1 MVPLLELCGVLER
14 EKATK
19 SRLRPEK
26 LAALKSLTALW
37 TKEFPV
43 ESDGDTVAKAAKA
56 VLGVLVHVLL
66 AATALSD
73 GAESEASMVC
83 LGRVLGS
90 CGAGALADA
99 LPAASAARVLSALS
113 MALPPPPG
121 ACEPGERPRSEEEI
135 MAALGCLRQLVRSG
149 SSSVVDRQS
158 LPAVQWLAVPGSKAY
173 SSETAAAVEASSP
186 CVQRWREAFGAALAE
201 SDEGR
206 GALAQ
211 IVHAALTAARG
222 GPSAVAGLPGSTGVG
237 ERVAAWPAARLPRA
251 VGTCALALLDALLD
265 LLARYPTLWRQFL
278 PGLASQLFQL
288 LARGAAAAG
297 PEALRGGPPP
307 SWAVLGSFQV
317 GAAAVG
323 GRSSGGRDGSGGGF
337 ATAADLARRRAAAP
351 AATAAAAVAVLARAV
366 AVTCADAANAAALG
380 AAEATEWRG
389 FAATLSQAATLQGS
403 PGQAAG
409 AGSVGDAA
417 AWRAGAV
424 GRLETVLAG
433 ALVAARAHES
443 WRVR

>member
-1 MVPLLELCGVLER
+1 
-14 EKATK
+14 
-19 SRLRPEK
+19 
-26 LAALKSLTALW
+26 
-37 TKEFPV
+37 
-43 ESDGDTVAKAAKA
+43 
-56 VLGVLVHVLL
+56 
-66 AATALSD
+66 
-73 GAESEASMVC
+73 
-83 LGRVLGS
+83 
-90 CGAGALADA
+90 
-99 LPAASAARVLSALS
+99 
-113 MALPPPPG
+113 
-121 ACEPGERPRSEEEI
+121 
-135 MAALGCLRQLVRSG
+135 
-149 SSSVVDRQS
+149 
-158 LPAVQWLAVPGSKAY
+158 
-173 SSETAAAVEASSP
+173 
-186 CVQRWREAFGAALAE
+186 LAE

-222 GPSAVAGLPGSTGVG
+222 GPSAVAGSPGSAGVG
-237 ERVAAWPAARLPRA
+237 EGVAAWPAARLPRA
-251 VGTCALALLDALLD
+251 AGPCALALLDALLD

-288 LARGAAAAG
+288 LARGAAAG
-297 PEALRGGPPP
+297 PAALRGGPPP
-307 SWAVLGSFQV
+307 WAALESFQV

-323 GRSSGGRDGSGGGF
+323 GRRSGGREGSGGGF
-337 ATAADLARRRAAAP
+337 ATTADLTRSRAAAP

-389 FAATLSQAATLQGS
+389 FAATLAQATTLQGS

-409 AGSVGDAA
+409 AGTVGDAA